1 MRLILQ
7 QKKSER
13 CQSCVFCVNFRN
25 IVHAVI
31 KRNISKKKKKKERKT
46 KKNLTRWLNIIT
58 AVKVYGLVLNKE

>member
-31 KRNISKKKKKKERKT
+31 KRNISKKKKERKKD
-46 KKNLTRWLNIIT
+46 KKKLNEM
-58 AVKVYGLVLNKE
+58 AKHNNSSQSLWPSLE